1 MTSGPGDSENPDM
14 KTIPTTMLLWTLAW
28 GVGQAFPIP
37 LPSPVPAN
45 ETPFANLQPGQYAV
59 LKNITT
65 NNPTNDHKACA
76 IRLSQK
82 FDKSGQAAVIYII
95 KEDIIPPTDGQWNW
109 IDKYNI
115 VLVNLGLWDDQPF
128 YTTGYDEADIM
139 IDNGIIP
146 MMNGA
151 RYLVEKY
158 YNPDPEKL
166 YVSGWSVGGDLF
178 TLMTTRPEWRGVIKG
193 LIGTP
198 GVAIVSGDPTTVPI
212 AERGWVKYFNG
223 CGSEDGAQRYCED
236 AEIMRL
242 AGVKANNTVIYGQ
255 GHSTGEPIREPG
267 YLYFRGRG
275 LNVEYWDGANFG
287 TLLSGANGTRQE
299 ASLNFSWADLK
310 TYEYAPALQRFSNYS
325 MRFTGSIQP
334 RFSETY
340 TFHAT
345 ADDGVRVWVNNN
357 LIIDQWLVQSAPVI
371 STGTISLV
379 AGQAVPIKVE
389 YFRATG
395 PGTLKLE
402 WSSATQAREMVPT
415 LRTFYGAA
423 SSLPSASPNTGSWNK
438 TGTIGAWLDS
448 TSWTGG
454 LTAFGSGNTATFTND
469 IAANQIVSVN
479 GDVTI
484 GGIAISDDGAVPSVR
499 TFSTSED
506 GLINLQPSSG
516 TFSTVSVRE
525 GQAVMNVPLYGSQG
539 LLKSNAGTLLL
550 NADTVYPGTTRVEG
564 GTLRIAGKFTSPRVE
579 LANNSVFEL
588 FSNST
593 LNFYAPNTAKTAIT
607 GTGTF
612 RKSGTGLVQ
621 LSNNG
626 MGCIISLQAGSL
638 LDITGG
644 TLKNGTFANSDWT
657 QNFSSLALATGTTLD
672 VWNGGPIRVDS
683 LTGAGAVTNG
693 LNGGTSSLTLGVA
706 NGSGTFSGTVR
717 AVGLTVIKTGSG
729 TQTLSGSA
737 ASIAGTTVNNGKL
750 IVSGSGTNALGTV
763 SSTGAGQLRLG
774 WQLAANSTSAGANSF
789 SAGSFAANTNTVID
803 VALNPSG
810 GAVALNNVFWT
821 QPRSWTALTT
831 TSTSGTI
838 ALGTVSPDSAGRL
851 ASAYGTFAVQTAGT
865 STNLT
870 WNPLPI
876 LTWRTQKFGANA
888 SNEAIAGDLADP
900 DRDGLANLIEFV
912 IGGQPDPA
920 VAGANSN
927 HLSPT
932 ATIVGDDLV
941 YTFRRSTISLNQ
953 PGIAIKVEYGSELT
967 GWQTATVGLNGVTTT
982 VTSAIEPG
990 MDEVEV
996 RIPNSLAQG
1005 AKFFARLHV
1014 MMP

>member
-1 MTSGPGDSENPDM
+1 M
-14 KTIPTTMLLWTLAW
+14 KSNQLTFSIRVFA
-28 GVGQAFPIP
+28 VAISCSVADAFPIP

-65 NNPTNDHKACA
+65 NAPTNDEKACA

-82 FDKSGQAAVIYII
+82 FDKSGQAAVIYVI
-95 KEDIIPPTDGQWNW
+95 KEDIIAPAAQWDW

-115 VLVNLGLWDDQPF
+115 VLVNLGLWDNQPF

-146 MMNGA
+146 MMQGA

-178 TLMTTRPEWRGVIKG
+178 TLMSTRPEWRGVIKG
-193 LIGTP
+193 VIGTP
-198 GVAIVSGDPTTVPI
+198 GVTIASGDPTKVPS

-223 CGSEDGAQRYCED
+223 CGSEDGAQWYCAV
-236 AEIMRL
+236 AEQMRQ
-242 AGVKANNTVIYGQ
+242 AGVKANNTVLYGH
-255 GHSTGEPIREPG
+255 GHSTPEPIREPG
-267 YLYFRGRG
+267 YLWFRGRG
-275 LNVEYWDGANFG
+275 LNVEYWNGTNFN
-287 TLLSGANGTRQE
+287 TLLSGAGGTRQE

-325 MRFTGSIQP
+325 MRFTGFVQP

-345 ADDGVRVWVNNN
+345 ADDGVRVWVNNV
-357 LIIDQWLVQSAPVI
+357 LIIDQWLVQSAPVT
-371 STGTISLV
+371 STGTVSLV
-379 AGQAVPIKVE
+379 AGQPVPIKVE

-402 WSSATQAREMVPT
+402 WSSATQVREVLPT
-415 LRTFYGAA
+415 LRTFYGDA
-423 SSLPSASPNTGSWNK
+423 SSLPSASPNSGAWNK
-438 TGTIGAWLDS
+438 TSAIGAWLDS
-448 TSWTGG
+448 TSWAGG
-454 LTAFGSGNTATFTND
+454 VTAFGNGNTAAFTND
-469 IAANQIVSVN
+469 IAANQIISVN
-479 GDVTI
+479 GDITI
-484 GGIAISDDGAVPSVR
+484 GDIAISDDGAIPAVR

-516 TFSTVSVRE
+516 AFSTVSVRE

-539 LLKSNAGTLLL
+539 LLKSGAGTLLL
-550 NADTVYPGTTRVEG
+550 NADSVYPGTTRVEG
-564 GTLRIAGKFTSPRVE
+564 GTLRVAGKFTSRRAE

-588 FSNST
+588 FSNSS
-593 LNFYAPNTAKTAIT
+593 LNFHSPNAAKTVVT
-607 GTGTF
+607 GNGTF
-612 RKSGTGLVQ
+612 RKSGTGMVQ
-621 LSNNG
+621 LSAEG
-626 MGCIISLQAGSL
+626 QGTVISMQAGSL

-644 TLKNGTFANSDWT
+644 MLRNGTWANSDWT
-657 QNFSSLALATGTTLD
+657 QNFSSLALGTGTTLD

-683 LTGAGAVTNG
+683 LTGNGSITNG
-693 LNGGTSSLTLGVA
+693 LNGGTTSLTLGVA
-706 NGSGTFSGTVR
+706 NGSGTFSGTVK
-717 AVGLTVIKTGSG
+717 AIGLSLIKTGNG
-729 TQTLSGSA
+729 TQTMTGPIETVVATS
-737 ASIAGTTVNNGKL
+737 VNNGKL
-750 IVSGSGTNALGTV
+750 IISGTGIKALGNV
-763 SSTGAGQLRLG
+763 SATSSGQLRLG
-774 WQLAANSTSAGANSF
+774 WQLAANSTSTGANTF
-789 SAGSFAANTNTVID
+789 SAGSFAANTNAVID
-803 VALNPSG
+803 VTLNPAG

-821 QPRSWTALTT
+821 QPRSWTVLTT

-838 ALGTVSPDSAGRL
+838 ALGTVSPDAAGRM
-851 ASAYGTFAVQTAGT
+851 ASDYGTFAVQTVGT

-870 WNPLPI
+870 WTPLPI
-876 LTWRTQKFGANA
+876 ITWKLQKFGANA
-888 SNEAIAGDLADP
+888 TNEAISGNLADP

-920 VAGANSN
+920 NPGANSN

-941 YTFRRSTISLNQ
+941 FTFRRSTLALSQ

-967 GWQTATVGLNGVTTT
+967 GWETATEGENGVTTA
-982 VTSAIEPG
+982 VTSGIEPG
-990 MDEVEV
+990 IDEVKV
-996 RIPNSLAQG
+996 RIPRSLAQG
-1005 AKFFARLHV
+1005 SKFFARLNV
-1014 MMP
+1014 MIP

>member
-1 MTSGPGDSENPDM
+1 MNTF
-14 KTIPTTMLLWTLAW
+14 PTTLLLWALAW
-28 GVGQAFPIP
+28 SVGQAFPIP

-45 ETPFANLQPGQYAV
+45 EAPFANLQPGQYAV
-59 LKNITT
+59 VKNITT

-82 FDKSGQAAVIYII
+82 FDKSGQAAVIYVI
-95 KEDIIPPTDGQWNW
+95 KEDIIPPTDGQWSW

-115 VLVNLGLWDDQPF
+115 VLVNLGLWDNQPF

-146 MMNGA
+146 MMQGA

-178 TLMTTRPEWRGVIKG
+178 TLMTTRQEWRGVIKG
-193 LIGTP
+193 VIGTP

-212 AERGWVKYFNG
+212 AERSWVKYFNG
-223 CGSEDGAQRYCED
+223 CGTLDGAERYCED
-236 AEIMRL
+236 AEILRQ
-242 AGVKANNTVIYGQ
+242 AGVKANNTVLYGQ

-275 LNVEYWDGANFG
+275 LNVEYWNGTNFG

-325 MRFTGSIQP
+325 IRFTGSIQP
-334 RFSETY
+334 RFTETY

-345 ADDGVRVWVNNN
+345 ADDGVRVWVNNT
-357 LIIDQWLVQSAPVI
+357 LIIDQWLVQSAPVT
-371 STGTISLV
+371 STGTVSLV

-402 WSSATQAREMVPT
+402 WSSATQAREVVPT
-415 LRTFYGAA
+415 LRTYYGAS
-423 SSLPSASPNTGSWNK
+423 SSLPSANPSAGTWSK
-438 TGTIGAWLDS
+438 TGAIGAWLDTS
-448 TSWTGG
+448 SWTAGV
-454 LTAFGSGNTATFTND
+454 TAFGGGNTATFTND
-469 IAANQIVSVN
+469 IAANQIISVN
-479 GDVTI
+479 GDITI
-484 GGIAISDDGAVPSVR
+484 GGVSISDDGAVPAVR
-499 TFSTSED
+499 TFSTGED

-516 TFSTVSVRE
+516 TFSTISVRE

-539 LLKSNAGTLLL
+539 LLKSGAGTLLL
-550 NADTVYPGTTRVEG
+550 NADSVYPGTTRVEG
-564 GTLRIAGKFTSPRVE
+564 GTLRVSGKFTSRRVE
-579 LANNSVFEL
+579 LANNPVFEF

-593 LNFYAPNTAKTAIT
+593 LAFHSPNAAKTVVT
-607 GTGTF
+607 GSGTF
-612 RKSGTGLVQ
+612 RKSGTGMVQ
-621 LSNNG
+621 LSADG
-626 MGCIISLQAGSL
+626 QGTIISLQAGSL

-644 TLKNGTFANSDWT
+644 MLRNGTFANSDWT

-672 VWNGGPIRVDS
+672 VWNGSPIRVDA
-683 LTGAGAVTNG
+683 LTGTGTVTNG
-693 LNGGTSSLTLGVA
+693 LNGGTTSLTLGVA

-717 AVGLTVIKTGSG
+717 AFGLTVIKTGTG

-737 ASIAGTTVNNGKL
+737 ASIAGTTVSNGKL
-750 IVSGSGTNALGTV
+750 IISGSGSNALGTV
-763 SSTGAGQLRLG
+763 SATGAGQLRLG
-774 WQLAANSTSAGANSF
+774 WQLAANSTSTGANSF
-789 SAGSFAANTNTVID
+789 SAGSVAANANSVID
-803 VALNPSG
+803 VTLNPPAG
-810 GAVALNNVFWT
+810 TVALNNIFWT
-821 QPRSWTALTT
+821 LPRSWTVLTT
-831 TSTSGTI
+831 TSTTGTI
-838 ALGTVSPDSAGRL
+838 TLGTVSPDAAGRM
-851 ASAYGTFAVQTAGT
+851 ASNYGTFAVQTTGT
-865 STNLT
+865 TTNLT
-870 WNPLPI
+870 WTPLPL
-876 LTWRTQKFGANA
+876 LTWKLQRFGTNA
-888 SNEAIAGDLADP
+888 SNATISGDLADP

-920 VAGANSN
+920 VGGANSN

-932 ATIVGDDLV
+932 AAIVGADLV
-941 YTFRRSTISLNQ
+941 YTFRRSTLSLSQ

-967 GWQTATVGLNGVTTT
+967 GWQTATGGTNGVTTV
-982 VTSAIEPG
+982 VTSGIEPG
-990 MDEVEV
+990 IDEVKV
-996 RIPNSLAQG
+996 RIPRSLAQG
-1005 AKFFARLHV
+1005 AKFFVRLNV

>member
-1 MTSGPGDSENPDM
+1 
-14 KTIPTTMLLWTLAW
+14 MLSWALAW
-28 GVGQAFPIP
+28 CVGQAFPIP

-45 ETPFANLQPGQYAV
+45 EAPFANLQPGQYAV
-59 LKNITT
+59 VKNITT

-82 FDKSGQAAVIYII
+82 FDKSGQAAVIYVI
-95 KEDIIPPTDGQWNW
+95 KEDIIPPTDGQWSW

-128 YTTGYDEADIM
+128 YTNGYDEADIM

-146 MMNGA
+146 MMQGA

-178 TLMTTRPEWRGVIKG
+178 TLMSTRPDWRGVIKG
-193 LIGTP
+193 VIGTP
-198 GVAIVSGDPTTVPI
+198 GVAISSGNPATVPI

-223 CGSEDGAQRYCED
+223 CGSNDGAQRYCED
-236 AEIMRL
+236 AEFLRQ
-242 AGVKANNTVIYGQ
+242 AGVKVNNTVLYGQ

-310 TYEYAPALQRFSNYS
+310 TYEYAPGLQRFSNYS

-334 RFSETY
+334 RFTETY

-345 ADDGVRVWVNNN
+345 ADDGVRVWVNNI
-357 LIIDQWLVQSAPVI
+357 LVIDQWLVQSAPVV
-371 STGTISLV
+371 STGTVSLV

-389 YFRATG
+389 YFRASG

-402 WSSATQAREMVPT
+402 WSSSTQAREILPT
-415 LRTFYGAA
+415 LRTFYGSAG
-423 SSLPSASPNTGSWNK
+423 SLPSATPNSGSWSK
-438 TGTIGAWLDS
+438 TSAIGAWLD
-448 TSWTGG
+448 TNSWTGG
-454 LTAFGSGNTATFTND
+454 VTAFGNGNTAAFSND

-484 GGIAISDDGAVPSVR
+484 GGISISDDGTIPAVR

-516 TFSTVSVRE
+516 SFATVSVRE

-550 NADTVYPGTTRVEG
+550 NGDSVYPGTTRVEG
-564 GTLRIAGKFTSPRVE
+564 GSLRVAGKFTSRRVE
-579 LANNSVFEL
+579 LANSSTFEL

-593 LNFYAPNTAKTAIT
+593 LNFHSLNAAKTVVT
-607 GTGTF
+607 GSGTF
-612 RKSGTGLVQ
+612 RKSGTGMVQ
-621 LSNNG
+621 LSADG
-626 MGCIISLQAGSL
+626 QGTVISLQAGSL
-638 LDITGG
+638 VDITGG
-644 TLKNGTFANSDWT
+644 MLRNGTFNHSDWT

-672 VWNGGPIRVDS
+672 VWNGGPVRVDA
-683 LTGAGAVTNG
+683 LTGTGSVTNG
-693 LNGGTSSLTLGVA
+693 LNGGTTSLTLGVA
-706 NGSGTFSGTVR
+706 NSSGTFSGTVR
-717 AVGLTVIKTGSG
+717 AVGLTLIKTGTG
-729 TQTLSGSA
+729 TQTLSGAA
-737 ASIAGTTVNNGKL
+737 ASVAGTTVNNGKL
-750 IVSGSGTNALGTV
+750 IVSGSGANALGTV
-763 SSTGAGQLRLG
+763 NASATGQLRLG
-774 WQLAANSTSAGANSF
+774 WQLAANSASTGANTF
-789 SAGSFAANTNTVID
+789 SAGSFAANTNAVID
-803 VALNPSG
+803 VTLNPPAS
-810 GAVALNNVFWT
+810 AVALNNVFWM
-821 QPRSWTALTT
+821 QPRSWTVLTT

-838 ALGTVSPDSAGRL
+838 ALGTVSPDPAGRM
-851 ASAYGTFAVQTAGT
+851 ASNYGTFAVQTVGT

-870 WNPLPI
+870 WTPLPI
-876 LTWRTQKFGANA
+876 ITWRIQKFGAKA
-888 SNEAIAGDLADP
+888 SNATIAGDLADP

-920 VAGANSN
+920 VVGANSN
-927 HLSPT
+927 HLTPT
-932 ATIVGDDLV
+932 ATIVGNDLV
-941 YTFRRSTISLNQ
+941 FTFRRSTISLSQ
-953 PGIAIKVEYGSELT
+953 PGIVIKPEYGSELT
-967 GWQTATVGLNGVTTT
+967 GWQTAINGTNGVTTT
-982 VTSAIEPG
+982 VTSGIEPG
-990 MDEVEV
+990 IDEVKV
-996 RIPNSLAQG
+996 SIPRSLAQG
-1005 AKFFARLHV
+1005 EKFFVRLNV